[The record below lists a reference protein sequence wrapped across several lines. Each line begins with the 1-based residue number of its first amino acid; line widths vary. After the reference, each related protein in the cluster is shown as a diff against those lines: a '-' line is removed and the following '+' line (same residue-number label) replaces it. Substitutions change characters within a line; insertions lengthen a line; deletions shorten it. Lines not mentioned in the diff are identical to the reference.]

1 MLPII
6 NYARA
11 DVAPD
16 AIEIRQED
24 GSASV
29 DVLIPP
35 PRRLQNVMFAV
46 FWGIGVSMALAAA
59 LMFIVAMGS
68 GDGGGPAFPEIAAGA
83 AILGIVIGSLLTIV
97 RIIQTG
103 AFGSLPAVI
112 RATDGAL
119 EVRSPS
125 AFAVRRRAWPRTTV
139 RGVEMYE
146 TGVARALLVHVRL
159 VVILEEER
167 VESVSMPWN
176 GKGSLS
182 LAENRLREALR
193 LPPPPGLKA

>member
-1 MLPII
+1 MLS
-6 NYARA
+6 RS
-11 DVAPD
+11 D
-16 AIEIRQED
+16 QED

-68 GDGGGPAFPEIAAGA
+68 GDGGGPAISGNLAGGA
-83 AILGIVIGSLLTIV
+83 VRVLGIVIGSLLTIV